1 MISNYSYCIPFLA
14 SDEGEGDATEAR
26 LAAKTKQLAS
36 YDEPDEDDAEMA
48 DAGRSLEAEEAE
60 LEAAAK
66 AAGDEDEEQDNMDED
81 NSENTKHLDRKAVK
95 ESKYVVRWEFDEENG
110 AWCEMDMKV
119 YIYISVYAK
128 YLLPCLL
135 KYFNLLHSSP
145 LIQRRFLW
153 SVSLKRSVRRSLCM
167 KSRASSD
174 ASNIRTLPRTIL
186 R

>member
-135 KYFNLLHSSP
+135 NI
-145 LIQRRFLW
+145 LICCTVPRWYKEDSYGQSHWKDLSEGRCAW
-153 SVSLKRSVRRSLCM
+153 NQGH
-167 KSRASSD
+167 RAM
-174 ASNIRTLPRTIL
+174 L
-186 R
+186 RI